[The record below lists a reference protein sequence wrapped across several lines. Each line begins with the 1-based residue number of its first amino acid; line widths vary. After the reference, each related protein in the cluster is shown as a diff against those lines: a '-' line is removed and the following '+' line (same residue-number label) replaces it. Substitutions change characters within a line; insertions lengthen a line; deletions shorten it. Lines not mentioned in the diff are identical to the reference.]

1 MQTLFYLYR
10 KDRTAFNSLIH
21 RLMGMLKS
29 LHLGRGNG
37 LPNAAVVVTSLDIL
51 YGVVPVNSRCS
62 TTFIVKFDG
71 VDGLKGC
78 PWITLYT
85 WRSVFHDPYLS
96 ITTFIWLLTSRRD
109 ILSTQNHTWS
119 KL

>member
-1 MQTLFYLYR
+1 
-10 KDRTAFNSLIH
+10 
-21 RLMGMLKS
+21 MLKS

-85 WRSVFHDPYLS
+85 WRSVFMIHTCLSHPLSGYLPLVG
-96 ITTFIWLLTSRRD
+96 TY
-109 ILSTQNHTWS
+109 
-119 KL
+119 

>member
-1 MQTLFYLYR
+1 
-10 KDRTAFNSLIH
+10 
-21 RLMGMLKS
+21 MLKS

-71 VDGLKGC
+71 VDGLKGSKEVVVAAE
-78 PWITLYT
+78 I
-85 WRSVFHDPYLS
+85 RSPPVDYVIYMEVCFS
-96 ITTFIWLLTSRRD
+96 
-109 ILSTQNHTWS
+109 
-119 KL
+119 

>member
-1 MQTLFYLYR
+1 
-10 KDRTAFNSLIH
+10 
-21 RLMGMLKS
+21 MLKS

-85 WRSVFHDPYLS
+85 WMVCFS
-96 ITTFIWLLTSRRD
+96 
-109 ILSTQNHTWS
+109 
-119 KL
+119 